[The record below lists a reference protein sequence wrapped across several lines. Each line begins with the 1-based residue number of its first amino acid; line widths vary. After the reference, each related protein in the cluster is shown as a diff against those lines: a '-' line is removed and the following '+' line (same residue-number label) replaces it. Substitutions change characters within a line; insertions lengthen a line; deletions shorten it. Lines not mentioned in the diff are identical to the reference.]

1 MILKQ
6 RKRLYYVGITFGFM
20 LLITIVVRFR
30 SVSIPVYFSFNDMSH
45 INSKTRNIEIQR
57 SKNSTPII
65 LLWTPFFGSKYWND
79 FSSTPGNELRKC
91 PVNNCIIT
99 SDRSLFDISSALLYH
114 WSEIDL
120 NDLPKTHPTN
130 QRWVLYN
137 KESPRGTLNDMKK
150 KRDILDVISPQ
161 INWTMTYRLDS
172 DIVEPYGKIL
182 PRQTQVSWTPKV
194 TLTAK
199 QKEVAWIV
207 SKCNAS
213 SNRDE
218 YVQQL
223 SQYIKVDIYGAC
235 GPLEC
240 KPWLSDQC
248 FEMVERNYKFYLA
261 FENSLCRDYVTE
273 KLIKTMQYDII
284 PVVFGGANYLDFVPP
299 NSYINALQFQ
309 SPKSLAL
316 HLKNVGSNESLY
328 NSYLQ
333 WKRTHVSVFKFWM
346 GFCDLCKNLQNQSLY
361 SERKKIQNIDN
372 WWFEEAHCAT
382 WKKNTLKPLL

>member
-1 MILKQ
+1 
-6 RKRLYYVGITFGFM
+6 
-20 LLITIVVRFR
+20 
-30 SVSIPVYFSFNDMSH
+30 
-45 INSKTRNIEIQR
+45 
-57 SKNSTPII
+57 
-65 LLWTPFFGSKYWND
+65 
-79 FSSTPGNELRKC
+79 
-91 PVNNCIIT
+91 
-99 SDRSLFDISSALLYH
+99 LLYH

-150 KRDILDVISPQ
+150 KRDILDVIGPQ

-273 KLIKTMQYDII
+273 KLIKTMQYDIV

-299 NSYINALQFQ
+299 NSYVNALQFQ
-309 SPKSLAL
+309 SPKSLAQ
-316 HLKNVGSNESLY
+316 HLKNVGSNE
-328 NSYLQ
+328 
-333 WKRTHVSVFKFWM
+333 
-346 GFCDLCKNLQNQSLY
+346 
-361 SERKKIQNIDN
+361 
-372 WWFEEAHCAT
+372 
-382 WKKNTLKPLL
+382 